1 MEVFG
6 GHDAACFSSISTR
19 RPAMAI
25 QLYDRFN
32 YPGPEKTFFI
42 KRHPVLEYVE
52 NQAAKF
58 LRDYG

>member
-6 GHDAACFSSISTR
+6 GHDAACFSSIRTR

-32 YPGPEKTFFI
+32 YVITG
-42 KRHPVLEYVE
+42 
-52 NQAAKF
+52 AK
-58 LRDYG
+58 LQEITGLKLQTPA